1 MILKVEIQT
10 KTDTTNQ
17 DKIIEFILLNA
28 ENLKGRL
35 NEMKENNMK
44 NIVIKE
50 VSLEEALKV
59 FPKIEEWDRPEAGT
73 IEYCNKR
80 IENLK
85 HIILAAY
92 VDNEN
97 VGYLIGYDKNNS
109 FYCWVVAVDK
119 NYRRMGI
126 LTQMMNI
133 FENRAKQLGYNKVT
147 LKTLNNKREM
157 LSYLVKN
164 KWNFTDVIKNENV
177 TRNEI
182 IAEKNIL

>member
-1 MILKVEIQT
+1 
-10 KTDTTNQ
+10 
-17 DKIIEFILLNA
+17 
-28 ENLKGRL
+28 
-35 NEMKENNMK
+35 MKA
-44 NIVIKE
+44 IVIKE

-59 FPKIEEWDRPEAGT
+59 FPRIKEWDRTEAGT
-73 IEYCNKR
+73 IEYCNNR
-80 IENLK
+80 IGNSK

-109 FYCWVVAVDK
+109 FYCWVVAVDE
-119 NYRRMGI
+119 NYRRIGI

-133 FENRAKQLGYNKVT
+133 FENRAKQFGYNKVT

-164 KWNFTDVIKNENV
+164 KWNFTDIIKNEKV
-177 TRNEI
+177 IHNEI
-182 IAEKNIL
+182 IAEKTIL

>member
-1 MILKVEIQT
+1 
-10 KTDTTNQ
+10 
-17 DKIIEFILLNA
+17 
-28 ENLKGRL
+28 
-35 NEMKENNMK
+35 MKE
-44 NIVIKE
+44 IVIKE

-59 FPKIEEWDRPEAGT
+59 FPRIKEWDRPEAGT
-73 IEYCNKR
+73 IEYCNNR
-80 IENLK
+80 IGNCK

-109 FYCWVVAVDK
+109 FYCWVVAVDE
-119 NYRRMGI
+119 NYRRIGI

-133 FENRAKQLGYNKVT
+133 FENRAKQFGYNKIT

-164 KWNFTDVIKNENV
+164 KWNFTDIIKNENV
-177 TRNEI
+177 IHNEI
-182 IAEKNIL
+182 IAEKTIL

>member
-1 MILKVEIQT
+1 
-10 KTDTTNQ
+10 
-17 DKIIEFILLNA
+17 
-28 ENLKGRL
+28 
-35 NEMKENNMK
+35 MKD
-44 NIVIKE
+44 IVIKE

-59 FPKIEEWDRPEAGT
+59 FPKIKEWDRAEAGT

-80 IENLK
+80 IGNSK
-85 HIILAAY
+85 HIILATY

-109 FYCWVVAVDK
+109 FYCWVAAVDE

-133 FENRAKQLGYNKVT
+133 FENRAKQLGYSKVT

-164 KWNFTDVIKNENV
+164 KWNFTDIIKNKNV
-177 TRNEI
+177 IHNEI